1 MKKNRVLVAMSG
13 GVDSSVCL
21 IKILEQG
28 YEPIGVTMKLWE
40 SPDGL
45 PATDSYCCSLESI
58 NNAKIICQK
67 YNVPH
72 YTLDFRNEF
81 KKNVVD
87 YLVNEY
93 FNGNTPNPCINCN
106 KYLRWGSLINQ
117 AKILEADFIATGH
130 YAIIKKDKKYGF
142 TLSKGKD
149 TLKDQSYV
157 LWNIDK
163 KLLSKTLFPLGKLS
177 KDEVRKIAVENKLI
191 TAEIPDSQELCFLP
205 NSDYRQFLKDYAPKR
220 SSKEK
225 QGNFVLENGQ
235 IIGKHM
241 GISNYTIG
249 QRRKLG
255 LSGPEPNY
263 VKKIDKK
270 NNIIQVS
277 SREKM
282 FFEECNVKNLNF
294 LIPLEKWKKSSITTY
309 IRYNH
314 KGVGSK
320 IEFLEKDALKI
331 KFKSPQFAVTP
342 GQSAV
347 FYQDDLLL
355 GGGIIS
361 K

>member
-13 GVDSSVCL
+13 GVDSSVSL
-21 IKILEQG
+21 IKILEAG

-40 SPDGL
+40 SPQGV

-72 YTLDFRNEF
+72 YTLDFRTDF

-87 YLVNEY
+87 YLVKEY
-93 FNGNTPNPCINCN
+93 FKGNTPNPCINCN
-106 KYLRWGSLINQ
+106 KHLRWGSLIDQ
-117 AKILEADFIATGH
+117 AKTFEADFIATGH
-130 YAIIKKDKKYGF
+130 YAVIEKNKNYGY
-142 TLSKGKD
+142 TINKGKD
-149 TLKDQSYV
+149 KNKDQSYV
-157 LWNIDK
+157 LWSIDK
-163 KLLSKTLFPLGKLS
+163 KLLNKTLFPLGNLTK
-177 KDEVRKIAVENKLI
+177 KEVRKIAFEHDLI

-205 NSDYRQFLKDYAPKR
+205 NSDYRQFLKDYAPNR
-220 SSKEK
+220 SAKEK
-225 QGNFVLENGQ
+225 KGNFILDNGE
-235 IIGKHM
+235 IVGTHM

-255 LSGPEPNY
+255 ISGSEPSY

-270 NNIIQVS
+270 NNVIQVS
-277 SREKM
+277 KREKM
-282 FFEECNVKNLNF
+282 FFENCIVKNINF
-294 LIPLEKWKKSSITTY
+294 LIDPKQWENDLITTY

-314 KGVGSK
+314 SGVDSE
-320 IEFLEKDALKI
+320 IQFLDKKTIKI

-347 FYQDDLLL
+347 FYKDDLLL